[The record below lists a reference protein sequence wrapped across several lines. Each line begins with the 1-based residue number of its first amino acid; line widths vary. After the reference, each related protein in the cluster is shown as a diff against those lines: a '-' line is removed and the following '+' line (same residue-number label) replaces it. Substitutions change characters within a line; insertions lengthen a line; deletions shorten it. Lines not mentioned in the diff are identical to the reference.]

1 MGLGFDACAAEDKGF
16 GGLIRVGCVMVED
29 FGRRRVRVV
38 PVMDVKSP
46 HGLYHLVPG
55 MGSFHLPARVRG
67 MPERRVTL
75 LSCFPFSPGT
85 EPGGHTL
92 FEQ

>member
-29 FGRRRVRVV
+29 FGRQGVRVV
-38 PVMDVKSP
+38 PVKDVKNP
-46 HGLYHLVPG
+46 HGLHRLVPE
-55 MGSFHLPARVRG
+55 MRSFHSRALVRD
-67 MPERRVTL
+67 MPETLVAL
-75 LSCFPFSPGT
+75 LSRFRFSPKIG
-85 EPGGHTL
+85 PGDHTQ